1 MQFSFAEL
9 WQQMGPLAK
18 GVIILL
24 VGMSLVSLAVAV
36 EKWLTLQR
44 AANESARFLRI
55 WREALR
61 KNGYAVAAAEAA
73 KYPRSHVAHLVT
85 VGTQVLTSAE
95 TQTTQMEAYDRTVRR
110 LVLATGA
117 AVKRGLGLLATVG
130 ATAPFVGLFGT
141 VIGIVNAFEQMA
153 AAGQGGLGVVAAGI
167 AEALVATA
175 LGIGVAL
182 PAVWLFNYLTQ
193 RISTLLSEMEC
204 AAEELAVAAL
214 SHTSPTTVQRP
225 AKTEHL
231 EDSHG
236 NAAWQ
241 E

>member
-1 MQFSFAEL
+1 MQFSMAEL
-9 WQQMGPLAK
+9 WQEMGLLAK
-18 GVIILL
+18 GVMILL
-24 VGMSLVSLAVAV
+24 AGMSFVSLAVAV
-36 EKWLTLQR
+36 EKWLTLQL
-44 AANESARFLRI
+44 AANQSTRFLRT
-55 WREALR
+55 WRDALR
-61 KNGYAVAAAEAA
+61 KNGYAAAAAEAA
-73 KYPRSHVAHLVT
+73 QYPRSYVAQLVAA
-85 VGTQVLTSAE
+85 GTHILQSTAG
-95 TQTTQMEAYDRTVRR
+95 QTAQMEAYDRTVRR

-130 ATAPFVGLFGT
+130 STAPFVGLFGT

-153 AAGQGGLGVVAAGI
+153 VAGQGGLGVVAAGI

-193 RISTLLSEMEC
+193 RIGTVLSEMEC

-214 SHTSPTTVQRP
+214 SHARPTTAQHP
-225 AKTEHL
+225 AKGGHL
-231 EDSHG
+231 EGPDG